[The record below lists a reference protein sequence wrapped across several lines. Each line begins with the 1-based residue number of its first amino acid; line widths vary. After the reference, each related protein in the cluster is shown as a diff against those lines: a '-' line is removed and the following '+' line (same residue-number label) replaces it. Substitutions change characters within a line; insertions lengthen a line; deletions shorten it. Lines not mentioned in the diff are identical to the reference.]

1 MTCSEVAAALA
12 RPKMASSWR
21 LRALAV
27 LEAIKVRVWGLGLV
41 EKGSMRVLKG
51 WQKVLLGLQKG
62 LIRVSGGSR
71 RALRAFYTD
80 V

>member
-27 LEAIKVRVWGLGLV
+27 LEAIKVRVSGLGLV

-51 WQKVLLGLQKG
+51 FYEGFPG
-62 LIRVSGGSR
+62 FYEGGKR
-71 RALRAFYTD
+71 FY
-80 V
+80 